1 MAPKRTV
8 TLRPTDPAAGEVVA
22 AAGLTPRFDAIRTEQ
37 EVPAAFPEDVLAE
50 AERVAAQPLSRPE
63 RDETEL
69 PFLTIDPPG
78 SMDLDQA
85 MHLSR
90 DGDGYRVRYA
100 IAHLESFVAPGGAI
114 DAEARRRG
122 QTIYAPDE
130 RTPLHPPVL
139 SEDTASLL
147 PDEVRPAYVWDMRL
161 DARGEHTAAEVYPA
175 LVRSVDRLEYT
186 AVQEAVDSGTD
197 DERLVLLKEIG
208 DKRIVLEQERG
219 GASLPMPDQEV
230 EEVEGGFRLH
240 LRPLVPA
247 EDWNAQISLLTGVVA
262 AGMMLDAGIGILRT
276 MPHPEDSAV
285 DQLRRIARA
294 LGVEWAEGVDHGTLL
309 RSLDGTNPRHLAL
322 IHESTVLFRGAGYT
336 AFDGHPPEVA
346 EQSAIAAPY
355 AHVTAPLRR
364 LVDRFGLALCA
375 AVSAG
380 EEVPQWVREALPL
393 LPELMEASDRRA
405 GAVERATTDA
415 VEAATLADRVGQEF
429 AAVVIDVP
437 GGQEGKDDLE
447 VQLIDPPVMAKAKGA
462 AELGAEV
469 TVRLTDVD
477 LTSCKVAFEVV

>member
-8 TLRPTDPAAGEVVA
+8 TLRPTDPEAGDVVA
-22 AAGLTPRFDAIRTEQ
+22 AAGLTERFDAIRAEL
-37 EVPAAFPEDVLAE
+37 EVPGEFPADVIAE
-50 AERVAAQPLSRPE
+50 AERVAATPLSRPE
-63 RDETEL
+63 QDLSDL

-85 MHLSR
+85 MMLER

-100 IAHLESFVAPGGAI
+100 IAHLESFVEPGGAI

-139 SEDTASLL
+139 SEGAASLL
-147 PDEVRPAYVWDMRL
+147 PDETRPAYVWDIRL
-161 DARGEHTAAEVYPA
+161 DARGAHTSAEVHPA

-186 AVQEAVDSGTD
+186 AVQADVDAGTD

-208 DKRIVLEQERG
+208 ELRIALEQERG
-219 GASLPMPDQEV
+219 GASLPMPDQQV

-247 EDWNAQISLLTGVVA
+247 EDWNAQISLLTGMVA
-262 AGMMLDAGIGILRT
+262 AEMMLEAGVGILRT
-276 MPHPEDSAV
+276 MPDPEEQSIT
-285 DQLRRIARA
+285 QLRRVATA
-294 LGVEWAEGVDHGTLL
+294 LGVEWAERTDHGTFL
-309 RSLDGTNPRHLAL
+309 RSLDGTDPKHLAL
-322 IHESTVLFRGAGYT
+322 IHESTILFRGAGYT
-336 AFDGHPPEVA
+336 AFDGQPPEVV
-346 EQSAIAAPY
+346 EQAAIAAPY

-380 EEVPQWVREALPL
+380 GEVPAWVREALPQ
-393 LPELMEASDRRA
+393 LPELMETSDRRA
-405 GAVERATTDA
+405 GGVERATTDA

-437 GGQEGKDDLE
+437 EGGDDRGGLE
-447 VQLIDPPVMAKAKGA
+447 VHLLDPPVLAQALGEA
-462 AELGAEV
+462 QLGAEV
-469 TVRLTDVD
+469 TVRLTGVD
-477 LTSCKVAFEVV
+477 PAEGRVDFEIV